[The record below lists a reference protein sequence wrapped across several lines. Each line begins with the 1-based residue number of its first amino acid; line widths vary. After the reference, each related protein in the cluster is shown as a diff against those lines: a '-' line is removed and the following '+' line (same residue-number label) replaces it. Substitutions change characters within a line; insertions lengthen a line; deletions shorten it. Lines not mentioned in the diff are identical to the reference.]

1 MKCNKHLLIVLMVF
15 ISFLAISAVSA
26 SDNVSDVIQVADDSD
41 VVAVETDLNMD
52 TAKSLAENDVEEDV
66 VSVADDAP
74 LTENSAGDVSE
85 ITIYSGDQQI
95 SSFNFT
101 KANGTYDVSEII
113 QMLNQSDM
121 NMSNFGNFADLFSNF
136 NFTGENKTFDFKIAG
151 DVNDVRYNLAILSIP
166 EKFVFDYYVNSPNMD
181 NEFNNITTNDLSIY
195 VDGKFLTNL
204 TFNANALNM
213 EELMKKFNMTSFD
226 NLNIK
231 DMMSQFNFTDMAAQ
245 FGNSSFSDDS
255 NRTFDFKID
264 GQVGNIKYDL
274 IAKSNASSF
283 VFDYK
288 IQYKQLEVAI
298 DFDGLKVTTVNTAVD
313 GKIGKNLIVTLKDQ
327 FGKALNNKSV
337 QITLDNKVYGLTTD
351 ENGTAKVQLNIAKAG
366 TYSVAVTFLGDNSC
380 AGKFETA
387 KVTVIK
393 QTAKLTT
400 AKKTYKAKAK
410 TKKLTATFKSA
421 KGKAIKNKKITFKVK
436 GKTYTAKTN
445 AKGVATVK
453 VKLTKKGTYTFTAK
467 FAGDNTYKA
476 VIKSAKLILK

>member
-41 VVAVETDLNMD
+41 VVAVETDLNKD

-66 VSVADDAP
+66 VNVADDAP
-74 LTENSAGDVSE
+74 LTENGTGDVSE

-101 KANGTYDVSEII
+101 KANGTYDFPDII
-113 QMLNQSDM
+113 NMINQSDI

-380 AGKFETA
+380 TGKFETA

-400 AKKTYKAKAK
+400 SKKTYKAKAK

>member
-1 MKCNKHLLIVLMVF
+1 MVF

-41 VVAVETDLNMD
+41 VVAVETDLNKD

-101 KANGTYDVSEII
+101 KANGTYDFPDII
-113 QMLNQSDM
+113 NMINQSDI

>member
-1 MKCNKHLLIVLMVF
+1 
-15 ISFLAISAVSA
+15 
-26 SDNVSDVIQVADDSD
+26 
-41 VVAVETDLNMD
+41 
-52 TAKSLAENDVEEDV
+52 
-66 VSVADDAP
+66 
-74 LTENSAGDVSE
+74 
-85 ITIYSGDQQI
+85 
-95 SSFNFT
+95 
-101 KANGTYDVSEII
+101 
-113 QMLNQSDM
+113 MLNQSDM

-298 DFDGLKVTTVNTAVD
+298 DFDGLKVITVNTAVD
-313 GKIGKNLIVTLKDQ
+313 GKIGKNLTVTLKDQ

-337 QITLDNKVYGLTTD
+337 QITLDNNVYDLITD
-351 ENGTAKVQLNIAKAG
+351 ADGKAKVQLNIANAG
-366 TYSVAVTFLGDNSC
+366 SYSVAVTFLGDNSC

-400 AKKTYKAKAK
+400 SKKTYKAKAK

-436 GKTYTAKTN
+436 GKTYSAKTN